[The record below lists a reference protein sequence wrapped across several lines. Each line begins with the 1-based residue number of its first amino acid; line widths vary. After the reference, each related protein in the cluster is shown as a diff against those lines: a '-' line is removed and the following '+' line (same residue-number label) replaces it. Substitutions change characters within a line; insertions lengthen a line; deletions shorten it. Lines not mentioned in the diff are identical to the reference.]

1 MKLLFFFISISLFA
15 NTVFKD
21 INNNPIDL
29 NNYLGKKVVLLNFWA
44 TWCTPCKAEL
54 PIINKIYSELK
65 DKNFEIISISL
76 DEESESE
83 LVKSTVF
90 NMALKFNVIIDAN
103 SVICDKYN
111 PQKNAPYSVL
121 FDLSG
126 NIVKRYVGFNSGDEE
141 NIKKEIETLLNQ
153 EKKEKKEFDYNFSTS
168 LNYYLYG
175 KKETKTINYLSN
187 YDFFKSRTNIS
198 LFYKNLSFK
207 TSFHSQNFIT
217 SSRDVRDRYDTL
229 NDYRFEKISLS
240 YAYKNQ
246 SLTAGD
252 FYITQGKGIALSL
265 NKEDEL
271 GIDTTL
277 QGGILNY
284 NIKNIF
290 DGNLFGGRVN
300 NTNLDSVFNEIYDD
314 KNDII
319 LGTTLNITPVK
330 IFKSGLH
337 FNNIMFNEPEFNET
351 YPKPAN
357 FEQQTM
363 QIVGGYLSVNK
374 VFDLFDA
381 YFEYDYLNN
390 NFYDKNAV
398 ITDSTTNET
407 YKYFDNHLVDNGY
420 AVYGS
425 LNVFIK
431 KLNILSEFKKYKNFQ
446 IGIKSDLPS
455 NYKKLEHNNSDE
467 FKREL
472 TGYDSVFYNNL
483 PTLERTGEKVY
494 DAGTNVYGIRTKA
507 TYKISEN
514 IKPYLN
520 YLYNNSNYKDSG
532 DNYLKVGTY
541 KNIIAHHIYF
551 GSEFYFNELK
561 NKIDASFSY
570 RNEGDYY
577 GYYGINL
584 DANIFINSL
593 FSFELKS
600 YYYLARHEYETE
612 KNNETVK
619 KTDNYQD
626 SESNVSL
633 ILFNDLYLSYLFNRY
648 TSGIKNTQDH
658 YHAFELKYK
667 YLSDSFIKLFYG
679 EIRGGLKCIGGVCKD
694 YPPFKGFKTEFVL
707 NF

>member
-44 TWCTPCKAEL
+44 TWCTPCKTEL
-54 PIINKIYSELK
+54 PIINKIYGELK

-111 PQKNAPYSVL
+111 PQKNAPYSIL

-168 LNYYLYG
+168 LNYYLYD
-175 KKETKTINYLSN
+175 KIETNMKNYLSN

-198 LFYKNLSFK
+198 LFYKDLSLK
-207 TSFHSQNFIT
+207 TSFHTQNFIT
-217 SSRDVRDRYDTL
+217 SSRDVRSDYETL

-240 YAYKNQ
+240 YSYKNQ

-277 QGGILNY
+277 QGGIFNY

-300 NTNLDSVFNEIYDD
+300 NTNLDPFSNEIYDD

-337 FNNIMFNEPEFNET
+337 FNNIMFNEPDFDET
-351 YPKPAN
+351 YSKPAK

-363 QIVGGYLSVNK
+363 QIIGGYLSVNK

-390 NFYDKNAV
+390 NFYDDKSLYRE
-398 ITDSTTNET
+398 D
-407 YKYFDNHLVDNGY
+407 LVDNGY

-446 IGIKSDLPS
+446 IGFKSDIAS
-455 NYKKLEHNNSDE
+455 NNKKSE
-467 FKREL
+467 FGINPQSI

-483 PTLERTGEKVY
+483 PTLERVGEKVY
-494 DAGTNVYGIRTKA
+494 DMGTDVYGIRTKA

-514 IKPYLN
+514 IKPYVN
-520 YLYNNSNYKDSG
+520 YLFNHTNYYKD
-532 DNYLKVGTY
+532 LT
-541 KNIIAHHIYF
+541 AHHIYL

-570 RNEGDYY
+570 RNEDNYY

-584 DANIFINSL
+584 DANIYINSL
-593 FSFELKS
+593 FSFEFKS
-600 YYYLARHEYETE
+600 YYYLAKQEYET
-612 KNNETVK
+612 KNANDETVK
-619 KTDNYQD
+619 KTDGYQD
-626 SESNVSL
+626 SETNVSL
-633 ILFNDLYLSYLFNRY
+633 ILFNDLYLSYLFTRY
-648 TSGIKNTQDH
+648 TYSQVDKQNH

>member
-54 PIINKIYSELK
+54 PIINKIYGELK
-65 DKNFEIISISL
+65 DKNFEIISVSL

-111 PQKNAPYSVL
+111 PQKNAPYSIL

-168 LNYYLYG
+168 LNYYLYD
-175 KKETKTINYLSN
+175 KEGAEYLRN
-187 YDFFKSRTNIS
+187 YDFLKSRTNLS
-198 LFYKNLSFK
+198 LFYKDLSFK
-207 TSFHSQNFIT
+207 TSFHSQNFVT
-217 SSRDVRDRYDTL
+217 SSVEVRDKYDTL
-229 NDYRFEKISLS
+229 DDYRFEKISLS
-240 YAYKNQ
+240 YTYKNQ

-252 FYITQGKGIALSL
+252 YYITQGKGIALSL

-277 QGGILNY
+277 QGGIFNY

-300 NTNLDSVFNEIYDD
+300 NTNLDPFSNEIYDD

-337 FNNIMFNEPEFNET
+337 FNNIMFNEPDFTET
-351 YPKPAN
+351 YPKPAK

-363 QIVGGYLSVNK
+363 QIIGGYLSVNK

-390 NFYDKNAV
+390 NFYDDKSLYHE
-398 ITDSTTNET
+398 D
-407 YKYFDNHLVDNGY
+407 LVDNGY

-446 IGIKSDLPS
+446 IGFKSDVAS
-455 NYKKLEHNNSDE
+455 NNMKSDE
-467 FKREL
+467 IINSTPL

-483 PTLERTGEKVY
+483 PTLERAGEKVY
-494 DAGTNVYGIRTKA
+494 DTGTDVYGIRTKA

-514 IKPYLN
+514 IKPYIN
-520 YLYNNSNYKDSG
+520 YLFNHSNYKG
-532 DNYLKVGTY
+532 LT
-541 KNIIAHHIYF
+541 AHHIYF

-561 NKIDASFSY
+561 NKLDASFSY

-584 DANIFINSL
+584 DANIYINSL

-600 YYYLARHEYETE
+600 YYYLAKQEINGDETE
-612 KNNETVK
+612 NFE
-619 KTDNYQD
+619 D
-626 SESNVSL
+626 SETNASL

-648 TSGIKNTQDH
+648 TSEKLNSQNH